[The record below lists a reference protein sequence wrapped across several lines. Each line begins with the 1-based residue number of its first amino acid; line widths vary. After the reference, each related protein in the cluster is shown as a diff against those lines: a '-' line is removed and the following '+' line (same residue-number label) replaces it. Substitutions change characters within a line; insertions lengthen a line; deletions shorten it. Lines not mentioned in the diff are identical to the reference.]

1 MKKTKKKKGKKV
13 TENKKVDSF
22 FDLFASHVAEEGDK
36 PDSDDEDETAE
47 KMDKSLELANQ
58 IKDQCIPL
66 ALELYMGV
74 VEFDDISDD
83 DDDDEDVDFDEDE
96 PAAKKGGKPLGG
108 KGANKE
114 APKGKDGKEC
124 KQQWSETILS
134 TRKVPRKRL
143 NKKGEPNKYFYI
155 IKESI

>member
-96 PAAKKGGKPLGG
+96 PATKKGGKPLGG

>member
-96 PAAKKGGKPLGG
+96 PATKKGGKPLGG
-108 KGANKE
+108 KRTNKK
-114 APKGKDGKEC
+114 ATKGKDGKEC

>member
-83 DDDDEDVDFDEDE
+83 EDDDEDVDFDEDE

-124 KQQWSETILS
+124 KQQWAETILS